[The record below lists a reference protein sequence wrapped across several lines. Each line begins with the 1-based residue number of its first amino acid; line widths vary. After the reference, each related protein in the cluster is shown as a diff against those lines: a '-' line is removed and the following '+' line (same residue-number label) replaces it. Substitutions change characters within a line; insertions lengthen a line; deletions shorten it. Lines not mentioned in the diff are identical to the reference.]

1 MNNPP
6 NIAMRPLTAA
16 DAKARASLR
25 AVLAPHKGELSGVT
39 TARAAF
45 DAIML
50 QTPAAQNIEYAADT
64 IGGVPGVWCRPP
76 SPGERMVLYLH
87 GGWFVAGSVDAYRN
101 FVGQIAARANTA
113 TFIAGYRLAP
123 EHPFPA
129 AIGDAQAVFGGLVDR
144 GFRDIVIAGDSAGG
158 ALALELLTRIVRD
171 ASPVQPTGAVLLS
184 PVTDLSLSGVT
195 WESRDAADL
204 LFTKQQAR
212 SLIDMYLGDADPALP
227 FSSLKEELGGFP
239 PIRIHVGDDEVLLDD
254 SLRLAKR
261 AGDAGVDVRLDV
273 WEGMLHVFLSGFATF
288 EAANSALDEVAA
300 FIRYGGK
307 MPEKN
312 QSFDPEAFVRAAY
325 AIAERMDLE
334 GWKSLF
340 ADDGVFIDE
349 SIKTTYKGPAEWDYP
364 LRKYHTAFADMHRE
378 LYDFWSVGNTVFVR
392 LALQGTQ
399 TGPLET
405 PSGTI
410 PPTGK
415 RMDAPCADIWELENG
430 KIKKFD
436 CYPEGS
442 VILTQLGVIE
452 NLKAAIG
459 S

>member
-1 MNNPP
+1 MKNAA
-6 NIAMRPLTAA
+6 NIRMRPLSDA
-16 DAKARASLR
+16 DAKVRASLR
-25 AVLAPHKGELSGVT
+25 PFLAPHKGERSDVATG
-39 TARAAF
+39 RAAF

-50 QTPAAQNIEYAADT
+50 QTPATENIEYAADT
-64 IGGVPGVWCRPP
+64 IGSIPGVWCRPLNP
-76 SPGERMVLYLH
+76 TTRTVLYLH
-87 GGWFVAGSVDAYRN
+87 GGWFISGSPDAYRK
-101 FVGQIAARANTA
+101 FVGQMAARSNAA
-113 TFIAGYRLAP
+113 AFIAGYRLAP

-129 AIGDAQAVFGGLVDR
+129 AIEDVQAAYQGLIER
-144 GFRDIVIAGDSAGG
+144 GFRDVIVAGDSAGG
-158 ALALELLTRIVRD
+158 ALALELLARIVRD
-171 ASPVQPTGAVLLS
+171 PNAVKPSRALLLS

-204 LFTKQQAR
+204 LFTKQRTQELVDLYVGSAE
-212 SLIDMYLGDADPALP
+212 SAQP
-227 FSSLKEELGGFP
+227 FSSLTQDFAGFP
-239 PIRIHVGDDEVLLDD
+239 PMRIHVGDDEVLLDD

-261 AGDAGVDVRLDV
+261 AGDAGVDVQLDV
-273 WEGMLHVFLSGFATF
+273 WEGMLHVFPSAFAMF
-288 EAANSALDEVAA
+288 EAAKTALDEIAA
-300 FIRYGGK
+300 FISG
-307 MPEKN
+307 
-312 QSFDPEAFVRAAY
+312 FDPETFVRNAY
-325 AIAERMDLE
+325 ATAERMDLD

-340 ADDGVFIDE
+340 AADGIFVDE

-364 LRKYHTAFADMHRE
+364 LKKYHRAFADMHRE
-378 LYDFWSVGNTVFVR
+378 LYDFWTVGNTVVVR

-415 RMDAPCADIWELENG
+415 KMDAPCADIWELEDG

-452 NLKAAIG
+452 NLKAAV